1 MTWSSSSGYES
12 SAASPVMEV
21 EAAGAGAGAGAS
33 PSSMAILVS
42 VCAVATTGSVWS
54 PMYPMSTYCTL
65 LGLEPRS
72 RHLPSYYYMY
82 MYLPC
87 STDVAATSESA
98 RCSGGRCAAVSDG
111 ETEAMLL
118 LTIVVKK

>member
-1 MTWSSSSGYES
+1 MIWSSSSGYES

-42 VCAVATTGSVWS
+42 VCAVATAGSVWS
-54 PMYPMSTYCTL
+54 PVYPMSTYCTL

-72 RHLPSYYYMY
+72 RHLPTYYY

-87 STDVAATSESA
+87 SADVAAIATSESA
-98 RCSGGRCAAVSDG
+98 RCSGGRCAVVSDG

-118 LTIVVKK
+118 LTIVVEK